1 VFTIVPVKFIHPIRV
16 RDFRKITI
24 PVLVIWLAAMLYLT
38 WIIDQRTRGCDS
50 ACLSSG
56 ARFAQALVYLGAL
69 WIVGVGIWRTFRG
82 DPHDSPD
89 VAAPA

>member
-1 VFTIVPVKFIHPIRV
+1 MSTLLYDLGRWCYRHHR
-16 RDFRKITI
+16 R
-24 PVLVIWLAAMLYLT
+24 VLVIWLAAMLYLT
-38 WIIDQRTRGCDS
+38 WIIDERTRGCDS